1 MTPLLLSSR
10 DHVMTS
16 CTQALPLTD
25 VIGPLAD
32 HQEAAS
38 LKEGITKEASDVAAA
53 AATTSGSNVPKKG
66 RKFSSVLGTRR
77 KAPNPSVSLSC
88 LLTRSRNILT
98 SHLAILLRPRMHLP
112 RPSEGRG
119 W

>member
-1 MTPLLLSSR
+1 M
-10 DHVMTS
+10 
-16 CTQALPLTD
+16 QALILTD
-25 VIGPLAD
+25 VIGPLVD
-32 HQEAAS
+32 HQAVAS
-38 LKEGITKEASDVAAA
+38 LKEGVAKEASDVAAA
-53 AATTSGSNVPKKG
+53 AAAATTNGSNVPKKG

-98 SHLAILLRPRMHLP
+98 SINAILLRPRMRLS